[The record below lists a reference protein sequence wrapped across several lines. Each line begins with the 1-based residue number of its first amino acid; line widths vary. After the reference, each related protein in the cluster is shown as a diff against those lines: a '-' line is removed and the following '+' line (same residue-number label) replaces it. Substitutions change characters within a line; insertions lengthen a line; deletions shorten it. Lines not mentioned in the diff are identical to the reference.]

1 MLTKSAISAQAHEFI
16 ERMDGS
22 YSTVIGER
30 GIGLSGGQKQ
40 RISIARAL
48 AKDAEILVFDDS
60 TSALDMETELR
71 IQQEIKQL
79 KNRTKIIVAH
89 RISAV
94 KEADE
99 IIVLEEGKVVER
111 GTHQHLL
118 GLKGRYYE
126 TFIEQYEGEVAY
138 AN

>member
-1 MLTKSAISAQAHEFI
+1 
-16 ERMDGS
+16 
-22 YSTVIGER
+22 
-30 GIGLSGGQKQ
+30 
-40 RISIARAL
+40 L

-71 IQQEIKQL
+71 IQKEIKQL
-79 KNRTKIIVAH
+79 TNRTKIIVAH

-99 IIVLEEGKVVER
+99 ILVLEEGKVVER
-111 GTHQHLL
+111 GTHHELL
-118 GLKGRYYE
+118 KLQGRYHD
-126 TFIEQYEGEVAY
+126 TFMEQYEGEVAY